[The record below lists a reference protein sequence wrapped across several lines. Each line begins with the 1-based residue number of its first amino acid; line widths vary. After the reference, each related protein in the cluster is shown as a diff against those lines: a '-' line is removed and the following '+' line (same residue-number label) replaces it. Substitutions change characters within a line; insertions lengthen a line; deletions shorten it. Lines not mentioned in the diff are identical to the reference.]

1 MGVLHDFK
9 KSSRG
14 AILVAIAAAAVGII
28 YGYDSSHIG
37 GALDFI
43 SADFGI
49 TSEAEKGLLTSYV
62 IFGEI
67 VGAIVGGTLAN
78 RYGRKRMMV
87 LVAATF
93 TLFSLFSG
101 LAWDVPSLAIA
112 RVLLG
117 LSIGVSIVLVPM

>member
-28 YGYDSSHIG
+28 YGYDSSNIG

-67 VGAIVGGTLAN
+67 VGAIVGGQLRLSCLRAGTAHLA
-78 RYGRKRMMV
+78 RWRWWP
-87 LVAATF
+87 AATP
-93 TLFSLFSG
+93 SIR
-101 LAWDVPSLAIA
+101 AW
-112 RVLLG
+112 
-117 LSIGVSIVLVPM
+117 